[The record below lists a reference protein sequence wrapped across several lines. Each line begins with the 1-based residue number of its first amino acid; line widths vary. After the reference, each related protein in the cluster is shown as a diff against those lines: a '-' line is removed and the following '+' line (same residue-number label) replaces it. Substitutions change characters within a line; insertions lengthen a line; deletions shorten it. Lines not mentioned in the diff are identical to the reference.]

1 MRNFL
6 HLFLEKRVIVY
17 YNKENEINECKDKK
31 IDADIKQSSSQTSD
45 YLLYLYHLTF
55 GEKSI

>member
-31 IDADIKQSSSQTSD
+31 IDADIKQSSSIVVVK
-45 YLLYLYHLTF
+45 HLT
-55 GEKSI
+55 IYYIYII